1 MVDKIRPLK
10 IESTSNGGGQDDF
23 LQTESNPAEDYAA
36 VKGVAFEND
45 DNSRIEKDADG
56 DIVII
61 SSTAGTVKLRSPIP
75 LIIAL
80 G

>member
-1 MVDKIRPLK
+1 MVDKVKPLK
-10 IESTSNGGGQDDF
+10 LENPANGGSQLDF
-23 LQTESNPAEDYAA
+23 APTAMNPSEDYAN
-36 VKGVAFEND
+36 VKGLVFEND

-56 DIVII
+56 DIVIE
-61 SSTAGTVKLRSPIP
+61 SPAGGTVKLRSPIP